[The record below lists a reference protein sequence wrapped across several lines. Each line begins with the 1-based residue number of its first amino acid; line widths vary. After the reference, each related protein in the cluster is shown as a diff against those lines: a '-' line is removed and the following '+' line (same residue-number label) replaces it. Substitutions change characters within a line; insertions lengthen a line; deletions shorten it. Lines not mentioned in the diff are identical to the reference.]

1 MVHDFKHATLGRSGL
16 HVVRM
21 GFSASYFPGRKAIQH
36 AFDAGVN
43 YFFGYGTDLQLTSF
57 IRSLSPSDRR
67 TIVLATGAYNYIWAR
82 QDVRKTLEKRLRQF
96 RTDSIDVFLF
106 LGVMKPQEFP
116 PEVLQEMMRLKE
128 EGHVKAIGLSCHH
141 RAFVGQLAASGA
153 VDVVMMRY
161 NAAHRGAEE
170 QIFPHVGTHHV
181 GVVSYTAT
189 RWTGLLRRPRS
200 WPKNGRIP
208 TAPEAYRFVLG
219 NPNIDVC
226 LMAPT
231 NLNQTK
237 QDLDALDQGPLSPDD
252 SAFMTQFGDAVH
264 DQKRWFM

>member
-1 MVHDFKHATLGRSGL
+1 MVHDFKHATLGRAGFPVCRL
-16 HVVRM
+16 
-21 GFSASYFPGRKAIQH
+21 GFSASYLPGRTAITY

-43 YFFGYGTDLQLTSF
+43 YFFGYGTDLQLRSF
-57 IRSLSPSDRR
+57 VRSLSPSDRQK
-67 TIVLATGAYNYIWAR
+67 IVLATGAYNYVWTR

-96 RTDSIDVFLF
+96 RTDCIDVFLF
-106 LGVMKPQEFP
+106 LGVMKPEEFP

-128 EGHVKAIGLSCHH
+128 DGHVKAIGLSCHH
-141 RAFVGQLAASGA
+141 RAFVGQLAATGA

-170 QIFPHVGTHHV
+170 QIFPHVGAHRV

-200 WPKNGRIP
+200 WPKKGRIP
-208 TAPEAYRFVLG
+208 SAPEAYRFVLS
-219 NPNIDVC
+219 NPNVDVC

-231 NLNQTK
+231 NERQTRE
-237 QDLDALDQGPLSPDD
+237 DLAALEQGPLSPDD
-252 SAFMTQFGDAVH
+252 TAFMMQFGDAVH
-264 DQKRWFM
+264 DQRRWFM